1 MTKVVMASIIPGRDY
16 TILESVDE
24 NGNRTFRTASALDV
38 RNDIMNCINQISN
51 IGEQKVRE
59 RFIKETK
66 TTGENGE
73 EITTKEIKIE
83 ELSKFLKEELAS
95 RGASQEAIDAVS
107 ITLDAN
113 GEPAMYIPPVAQ
125 NSLEWIQSIVTSMIN
140 KNVIDINTPG
150 AAFIQRSAWAMEG
163 ATTVQNE
170 EDLPASI
177 YEGRELQM
185 INEEGSMDCVL
196 SIDFFDDIIPDDVVR
211 DDEGHIVYEMDDQ
224 GQYLYTTTTD
234 ENGSEI
240 RKRVPKKRKKSFEDA
255 KQWLIENGIISGRKK
270 NGEWSNA
277 TANVVGSRIPTQ
289 AQSSIHAL
297 RCVDVLPVV
306 RDTIVLPKEFTKITG
321 ADFDIDKLFLSRFYY
336 DVKNGKANTSFKEG
350 SHEYYANRLLSD
362 YIALLKDSKSENE

>member
-1 MTKVVMASIIPGRDY
+1 
-16 TILESVDE
+16 
-24 NGNRTFRTASALDV
+24 
-38 RNDIMNCINQISN
+38 
-51 IGEQKVRE
+51 
-59 RFIKETK
+59 
-66 TTGENGE
+66 
-73 EITTKEIKIE
+73 
-83 ELSKFLKEELAS
+83 
-95 RGASQEAIDAVS
+95 
-107 ITLDAN
+107 
-113 GEPAMYIPPVAQ
+113 
-125 NSLEWIQSIVTSMIN
+125 MIN
-140 KNVIDINTPG
+140 KNVLDINTPG

-196 SIDFFDDIIPDDVVR
+196 SIDFFDDIIPDDVIR

-240 RKRVPKKRKKSFEDA
+240 RKRIPKKRKKSFEDA

-362 YIALLKDSKSENE
+362 YIALLKDSKSENEQNVNRTAHSNHASIDGDTKLLKDIIKDIEEGQAEKALDPFTPYSLWANASTKTEFITGKFGIGPFALNNNSHILTMLYGVKFK